1 MKNNVIIT
9 SSGFIDSAERSKEI
23 DELYAKLCNG
33 KKVLI
38 IDNAAS
44 TPKISSN
51 YNQRVRVQKNFK
63 NVGAIISDIL
73 TINENNTSKIL
84 DYDCIYVLGGDIAE
98 LVKLVNNTDFK
109 EKLVKFLEKGI
120 YIGESAGSIILS
132 DDVKYIYDLKKG
144 TKPKYDKVLITYKGL
159 GLIDMYIFPH
169 YNRTSDS
176 IKEKITNYKNV
187 PVKALNDGE
196 YILCTLGT

>member
-1 MKNNVIIT
+1 MKNNIIVT
-9 SSGFIDSAERSKEI
+9 SSGFIDSVERSKEI
-23 DELYAKLCNG
+23 DELFAKVCNG

-38 IDNAAS
+38 IDNAAA
-44 TPKISSN
+44 TPQISSN
-51 YNQRVRVQKNFK
+51 YSQRVCVQKNLK
-63 NVGAIISDIL
+63 NVGAIDSDIL

-84 DYDCIYVLGGDIAE
+84 DYDCVYVLGGNVTE

-144 TKPKYDKVLITYKGL
+144 TKPKYDEILTTYKGL

-169 YNRTSDS
+169 YNSTSDS
-176 IKEKITNYKNV
+176 VKEKIKNYKNV
-187 PVKALNDGE
+187 PVEIMNDGE
-196 YILCTLGT
+196 YILVSY